1 MALAERRER
10 WRRLMRRLL
19 TKENVFCVGA
29 TLAIMVLVW
38 GLASGVATKLVD
50 VVRIQVTVTTDAEP
64 CGTRASEASG
74 LVAQVPLHIE
84 AQKWIKV
91 VDRGPSPENIEWVW
105 AHADDLYSFLYR
117 VVEETDVRR

>member
-10 WRRLMRRLL
+10 WRELMKRLL
-19 TKENVFCVGA
+19 TKENVFCVVTTAMLMLGIWFIA
-29 TLAIMVLVW
+29 T
-38 GLASGVATKLVD
+38 GVAYELADIVKV
-50 VVRIQVTVTTDAEP
+50 QVTVMTGPKP
-64 CGTRASEASG
+64 CGTRASEASV

-91 VDRGPSPENIEWVW
+91 VDRGPSPENTEWVW

-117 VVEETDVRR
+117 VLEETESRR